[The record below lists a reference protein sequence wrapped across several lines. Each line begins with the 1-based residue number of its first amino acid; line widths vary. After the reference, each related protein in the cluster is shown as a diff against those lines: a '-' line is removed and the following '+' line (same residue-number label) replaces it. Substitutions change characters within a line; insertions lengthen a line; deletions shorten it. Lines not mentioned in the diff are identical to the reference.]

1 MEEGTKSC
9 PYPNYKEFSWTIIT
23 LKLHLRN
30 ILHKLSTDQ
39 LLEVYKKA
47 IKSNV
52 SKDFIILISEELNKR
67 CITEHSKE
75 LIIYQ

>member
-1 MEEGTKSC
+1 M
-9 PYPNYKEFSWTIIT
+9 
-23 LKLHLRN
+23 
-30 ILHKLSTDQ
+30 HKLSTDQ